1 MKSQRTRRV
10 SLSGPVQRGQVRA
23 VPVPSTPLLA
33 RALPRVDWSDAYA
46 LPVPDG
52 SSVDA
57 QGWADL
63 IFHSPPRWIRMLFVV
78 REALVGVVGVE
89 RGGPHVFETVSWRP
103 GEVLLGTDQEHLG
116 FRVSVLVEP
125 DRVVV
130 STVVQVHNR
139 RGRAYTTLVR
149 RAHPLVV
156 RGTLAQAGRRAALL
170 TCRDRSRPRPPSVTT
185 FTQPEEKT

>member
-1 MKSQRTRRV
+1 
-10 SLSGPVQRGQVRA
+10 
-23 VPVPSTPLLA
+23 LLT

-46 LPVPDG
+46 LPVPGG

-57 QGWADL
+57 QGWAEL
-63 IFHSPPRWIRMLFVV
+63 IFCSPPRWIRMLFVV

-130 STVVQVHNR
+130 STVVQVRNR
-139 RGRAYTTLVR
+139 RGRAYSALVR

-156 RGTLAQAGRRAALL
+156 RDALAKAGRRAAG
-170 TCRDRSRPRPPSVTT
+170 RPAAARARPRLPSVTT